1 MSDNNNNSL
10 VDIMIVTIIVWI
22 LFLSIPIAV
31 AGDLGF
37 FILNQWGLL
46 NNAPKFLYVLSWII
60 PALLYGYYV
69 KKFISKFLTQ
79 DSFGIGVLMYAQ
91 GFLVLG
97 IIALYTDGGIFVSKI
112 IILGLNDILGGGW
125 LTNYGLMFGL
135 SFILFLLGFL
145 VVRNH
150 PIPKKQVR
158 KRYV

>member
-1 MSDNNNNSL
+1 MSDNNYSYGDML
-10 VDIMIVTIIVWI
+10 FVGMIVWVLI
-22 LFLSIPIAV
+22 LSIPIAV

-37 FILNQWGLL
+37 FILNKLGVL
-46 NNAPKFLYVLSWII
+46 NNAPKFLYVLSWIV

-145 VVRNH
+145 VVRNY